1 MMQSLYSHSLR
12 KELGEE
18 RN

>member
-1 MMQSLYSHSLR
+1 MQSLYSHSLR
-12 KELGEE
+12 KELGKE